1 MQAYILTLSN
11 LHMGLEIRR
20 KVRIRTRLTMSSLLT
35 FLSFC
40 LFLIT

>member
-1 MQAYILTLSN
+1 MQAYILTRIN

-20 KVRIRTRLTMSSLLT
+20 KVRIRARLTMSSLLA

-40 LFLIT
+40 FSF

>member
-20 KVRIRTRLTMSSLLT
+20 KVRIRARLTMSSLLT
-35 FLSFC
+35 FLFFC
-40 LFLIT
+40 IFI